1 MALPL
6 ERIEGKYEI
15 VAKIHEGGMGAVYR
29 VRHRLLDEI
38 RVIKILRPR
47 FAEDRELSERFVDEA
62 RAAIRLRH
70 PNVVQVYDFTLDED
84 GVGILVME
92 HIEGVN
98 LHQLRALGPPSVALG
113 AEIAHQSLR
122 ALGYLHR
129 RGFVHRDVSP
139 DNLMLTLDPDGQPL
153 IKVIDLGIAKD
164 QQAELHR
171 TESGVFLGKFR
182 YASPEHFA
190 AEDPAHVGPRSDLYA
205 LGVVLYELLTGRLPI
220 RGTEAAS
227 LIAGHLFREPYP
239 FSETDPDERLPAPL
253 RILLLRAI
261 AKKPEDRFADAE
273 AMVDALKLIRAS
285 CPLDDAARRE
295 AIDRVA
301 ERVSTDV
308 DTTVGSTQIRLD
320 ADFDLV
326 STPAPAPAPLTR
338 QTISSP
344 QPGLVSGSGSEAQP
358 ATDVARSSAAP
369 DDERLDHDHPF
380 DRSVAAGCTCA
391 ASGDFAGAVE
401 AFGQALEQ
409 RPDSFAVRL
418 LLEEAQANLAAQSAT
433 GPSKTSTSDEAEGPA

>member
-47 FAEDRELSERFVDEA
+47 LAGDRELSERFVDEA

-70 PNVVQVYDFTLDED
+70 PNVVQVHDFTLDDD

-92 HIEGVN
+92 HIDGVN
-98 LHQLRALGPPSVALG
+98 LHQLRAMGSPSIALG

-139 DNLMLTLDPDGQPL
+139 DNLMLTLDADDQPL
-153 IKVIDLGIAKD
+153 VKVIDLGIAKD
-164 QQAELHR
+164 QAAALHR

-190 AEDPAHVGPRSDLYA
+190 AEDPTHVAPPSDLYA

-220 RGTEAAS
+220 RGSEAAS
-227 LIAGHLFREPYP
+227 LIAGHLFREPYA
-239 FSETDPDERLPAPL
+239 FSETDPQGRVPSALQA
-253 RILLLRAI
+253 LLLRSL
-261 AKKPEDRFADAE
+261 AKKPEERFADAK
-273 AMVDALKLIRAS
+273 AMIDALAPVRAS
-285 CPLDDAARRE
+285 HPLDEAARLE
-295 AIDRVA
+295 AVDRVA
-301 ERVSTDV
+301 DRVSSEV
-308 DTTVGSTQIRLD
+308 DTSVGSTQIRLD
-320 ADFDLV
+320 AGFSLAA
-326 STPAPAPAPLTR
+326 TPAP
-338 QTISSP
+338 
-344 QPGLVSGSGSEAQP
+344 
-358 ATDVARSSAAP
+358 RSLKAFP
-369 DDERLDHDHPF
+369 DDQDDQTSVSAIDSEDLTPLEGETLEHDHPF
-380 DRSVAAGCTCA
+380 DRSVAVGCTRA
-391 ASGDFAGAVE
+391 AAGDFAGAVE
-401 AFGQALEQ
+401 AFGQALEM

-418 LLEEAQANLAAQSAT
+418 LLEEAQASQADSSDAKRADSAMA
-433 GPSKTSTSDEAEGPA
+433 DEVEGTD